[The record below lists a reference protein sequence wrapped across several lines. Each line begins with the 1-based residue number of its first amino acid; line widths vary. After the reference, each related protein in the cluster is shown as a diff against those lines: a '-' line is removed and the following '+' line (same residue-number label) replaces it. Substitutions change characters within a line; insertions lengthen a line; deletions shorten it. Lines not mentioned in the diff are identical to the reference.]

1 MTKFEKQ
8 AVPVNVTAVKYSK
21 HQTHR
26 HNCRWSVW
34 WNLAQ
39 FVARILGWGVT
50 LKIMCKIYGGVIP
63 KKLGW
68 IGELVWKS
76 SKLSHNGHR
85 KCTPTPPS
93 RVIIH
98 QPLKRSAFIL
108 DHRFKLLNITYP
120 ILCSQS
126 PAVWFFGLAL
136 TTLLRKRNTALE
148 MTIYIP

>member
-1 MTKFEKQ
+1 M
-8 AVPVNVTAVKYSK
+8 
-21 HQTHR
+21 
-26 HNCRWSVW
+26 W

-50 LKIMCKIYGGVIP
+50 LKIMCKTYGGVIP

-76 SKLSHNGHR
+76 SKLSHHGHR
-85 KCTPTPPS
+85 KSTPTPPS

-136 TTLLRKRNTALE
+136 TTLLSKRNTALE
-148 MTIYIP
+148 MTNYIHTLGYGICVTDCSNAASSLFAMSWARSNNSSS

>member
-1 MTKFEKQ
+1 M
-8 AVPVNVTAVKYSK
+8 
-21 HQTHR
+21 
-26 HNCRWSVW
+26 W

-136 TTLLRKRNTALE
+136 TTLLSKRNTALE
-148 MTIYIP
+148 MTINYTYPRIWNLCDWLFKCCQQPVCHVMGKKQ

>member
-1 MTKFEKQ
+1 M
-8 AVPVNVTAVKYSK
+8 
-21 HQTHR
+21 
-26 HNCRWSVW
+26 W

-136 TTLLRKRNTALE
+136 TTLLSKRNTALE
-148 MTIYIP
+148 MTIIYTYPRIWNLCDWLFKCCQQPVCHVMGKKQ